1 MSGTTRS
8 GNAAYFDANVWV
20 AYIRNESDLNYTFAN
35 NLIDK
40 VYKGKKVVYVSDLV
54 VLETISALR
63 RKISSKIK
71 ISTESD
77 SEVEKKICE
86 IVDTYLA
93 MLKKLE
99 SEGTVIR
106 KNPSYVSKLYE
117 TALHYLIDYFGSIE
131 KHGKYYR
138 YKGLNHWD
146 IQHALIARSLGA
158 ETFYTTDSGFE
169 ELKKLQTFNS
179 MKFVINTP

>member
-1 MSGTTRS
+1 M
-8 GNAAYFDANVWV
+8 
-20 AYIRNESDLNYTFAN
+20 
-35 NLIDK
+35 
-40 VYKGKKVVYVSDLV
+40 YKGKKVVYVSDLV

-71 ISTESD
+71 ISTKSD
-77 SEVEKKICE
+77 SEVEQKVNE
-86 IVDTYLA
+86 ITHAYIA
-93 MLKKLE
+93 TLE
-99 SEGTVIR
+99 GFEKEGNIIR

-117 TALHYLIDYFGSIE
+117 TTLNYLIDYFGSIE
-131 KHGKYYR
+131 KQGRHYR

-169 ELKKLQTFNS
+169 DLKKLQMFNP